1 MKIRTGLERNLSPDE
16 RHWAYCGIDSC
27 VLPEIKGNLTPELT
41 PQTEAIYLEELAWQG
56 PALTMSL
63 RGIRI
68 DHGAV
73 ESALSDLWKNIG
85 REERVLATEAQEVG
99 FAGANEKLARSP
111 KQARELFYGALGLP
125 EHRNREGT
133 VSADKFVLER
143 LAKKYPD
150 AVPFIERFR
159 TIRFLTEQRKVL
171 TRGISPDGRMRYSMN
186 VGATETIRWSATKNA
201 FNEGGNI
208 QNIMPSMRNIFIA
221 DPGWVLFY
229 ADLEQADSRG
239 VAYLAGDEAYI
250 RAHKEGNVH
259 VWAARIFW
267 PDLPWTGDDVK
278 DKELAKSTLLPWDP
292 AHVYYDQ
299 AKRQQHGLNFA
310 MSVPAGLALHA
321 RISFPAAREAGKLY
335 FDAAPRIQIWHVEI
349 AEEIHKTSVLTT
361 PLGFRREFF
370 GNPWEKDTIKEAI
383 SFHPQS
389 TTSHVLCRG
398 LYRVWDE
405 LDPKHVRVLANEH
418 DAIMGEV
425 RIGEE
430 AVLERVVEL
439 MREEVPIRGR
449 VMVIP
454 TSVAVGEN
462 WKEMET
468 WTT

>member
-1 MKIRTGLERNLSPDE
+1 MRIRTGLEPSLSADE
-16 RHWAYCGIDSC
+16 RHWCYCGIDSC
-27 VLPEIKGNLTPELT
+27 VLPEIKANLASELT
-41 PQTEAIYLEELAWQG
+41 PQIEAIYLEELAWQG

-63 RGIRI
+63 RGMRVDAAAVSEALTDIR
-68 DHGAV
+68 
-73 ESALSDLWKNIG
+73 LNIG
-85 REERVLATEAQEVG
+85 REERTLTKEAVEVG
-99 FAGANEKLARSP
+99 LGTATDKLARSP

-125 EHRNREGT
+125 EHRNRDGT

-143 LAKKYPD
+143 LAKKYPE

-159 TIRFLTEQRKVL
+159 TIRFLSEQRKVL

-250 RAHKEGNVH
+250 RAHQEGNVH

-267 PDLPWTGDDVK
+267 PGLPWTGDEAK
-278 DKELAKSTLLPWDP
+278 DKALAKSTPLPWDP
-292 AHVYYDQ
+292 AHTYYDQ

-310 MSVPAGLALHA
+310 MSIPAGLALHA
-321 RISFPAAREAGKLY
+321 RISFKEAKEAGKLY
-335 FDAAPRIQIWHVEI
+335 FGAAPRIQIWHGEI
-349 AEEIHKTSVLTT
+349 AEEISKTSVLTT

-418 DAIMGEV
+418 DAILGEV

-454 TSVAVGEN
+454 TSVAVGHN
-462 WKEMET
+462 WKEMEP
-468 WTT
+468 WSS